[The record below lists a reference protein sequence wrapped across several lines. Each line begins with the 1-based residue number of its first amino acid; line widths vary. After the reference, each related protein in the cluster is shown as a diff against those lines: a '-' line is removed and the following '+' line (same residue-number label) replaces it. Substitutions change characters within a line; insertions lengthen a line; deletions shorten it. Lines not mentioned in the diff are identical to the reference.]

1 MVNAGTLALSLSLFM
16 GASTATV
23 GCGGAPS
30 SKGDGATNEGEGGV
44 AASLCGRAQ
53 PCGGELTGTWKM
65 IAMCIVDPS
74 FLGIDTSPIC
84 PTATLDSSM
93 SRISGGLTFSENPQI
108 YEQTISILE
117 MPALKVTIP
126 SSCFSAGQTCSDLDR
141 SYSQS
146 VPSNPRLQSASCVTN
161 GSDCVCSFVGADPG
175 GPWLGV
181 YSASNGYLSLTRK
194 DAVDSYAN
202 EYCVQGNQLHL
213 MALGMTKDQPVL
225 TDIVMERQ

>member
-1 MVNAGTLALSLSLFM
+1 M
-16 GASTATV
+16 GASTATA
-23 GCGGAPS
+23 GCRGAPS
-30 SKGDGATNEGEGGV
+30 SKGDGATNEGDGGV
-44 AASLCGRAQ
+44 AASLCGQAQ

-84 PTATLDSSM
+84 PAATVDSSQ
-93 SRISGGLTFSENPQI
+93 SRISGVIMFGSPI
-108 YEQTISILE
+108 YSQPSPVSE

-126 SSCFSAGQTCSDLDR
+126 SSCLSAGQTCTDLDR
-141 SYSQS
+141 SYSQAVS
-146 VPSNPRLQSASCVTN
+146 SNPNLQSASCMTN